1 MENLRTIREKR
12 NITQVS
18 LSVSLGVAQETISG
32 YESGKSY
39 PSVDT
44 LIKLANILHTST
56 DYLLGRV
63 DSDRPINFSTSDLTD
78 DECDL
83 LYSYRN
89 LSKENKLKLEGFVE
103 ALKNN

>member
-39 PSVDT
+39 PSADT

-78 DECDL
+78 DEFDIIHKF
-83 LYSYRN
+83 RQ
-89 LSKENKLKLEGFVE
+89 LSKDNQLKVSGFIE
-103 ALKNN
+103 ALKDN